1 MPVSVERYGGPMAD
15 LVLTVIG
22 PDRAGLVESLSAAVV
37 DNGGNWER
45 SEMARLGGQ
54 FAGIVLVSMADDR
67 LDAFTAQLDGL
78 RTEGVLDV
86 RVEAASMDGR
96 AQEGTRV
103 RMELTGTDQPGIVHE
118 VTAALAGRG
127 ITIDEFTTST
137 ASAAMAGGRLFLASA
152 ELVAPAEATVDD
164 IEQALGDVAD
174 ELRVDIDLVEL
185 DTGDC

>member
-1 MPVSVERYGGPMAD
+1 MAD

-96 AQEGTRV
+96 AQEGTRF
-103 RMELTGTDQPGIVHE
+103 R
-118 VTAALAGRG
+118 
-127 ITIDEFTTST
+127 
-137 ASAAMAGGRLFLASA
+137 
-152 ELVAPAEATVDD
+152 
-164 IEQALGDVAD
+164 
-174 ELRVDIDLVEL
+174 
-185 DTGDC
+185 